1 MKTETIRTF
10 SAEQL
15 QQMTTAEFDSLNVFE
30 LIRLRQTN
38 PEMYHKLWERSIAE
52 AKD

>member
-1 MKTETIRTF
+1 MTTETIRTF

-15 QQMTTAEFDSLNVFE
+15 QQMTTAEFDSLSAYE
-30 LIRLRQTN
+30 LALLRETNLAEYHRLWKQ
-38 PEMYHKLWERSIAE
+38 SIAE